1 MTANWYGSI
10 LSQMSLNKDFKVKLS
25 IIFDICGVSDIGRWS
40 SSIVLGIGEINDDF
54 SISGIFSCCKEL
66 L

>member
-1 MTANWYGSI
+1 MKI
-10 LSQMSLNKDFKVKLS
+10 S
-25 IIFDICGVSDIGRWS
+25 IIFAICGVSDIGRWS